1 VNGLESLWLAYLSQ
15 PAGDRVLYR
24 AIRKHRVRRI
34 LEIGL
39 SGGRRSLRMIRLAK
53 RYAADAKIRYVG
65 VDLFEDKQETA
76 FPTTSL
82 KSVYRTLRR
91 TGALVHLLPGDPAE
105 ALTRSANAL
114 PGNELVLISADLNP
128 DSLARAWFYL
138 PRMLSRGAM
147 IFQAE
152 MLGEKSGW
160 RSVPRIE
167 IERLAARGT
176 RRRAA

>member
-1 VNGLESLWLAYLSQ
+1 MNGLESLWLAYLSQ

-24 AIRKHRVRRI
+24 AIRRHRVRRI

-39 SGGRRSLRMIRLAK
+39 TDGRRSLRMIRLAK
-53 RYAADAKIRYVG
+53 RYAHDAKVRYVG
-65 VDLFEDKQETA
+65 VDLFEDKQEEAPPTA
-76 FPTTSL
+76 SL
-82 KSVYRTLRR
+82 KSVYRRLRR

-105 ALTRSANAL
+105 ALTRSANSL

-128 DSLARAWFYL
+128 ESLARAWFYL

-152 MLGEKSGW
+152 MVGKKSAW
-160 RSVPRIE
+160 RSLPRIE